1 MNVILSADEPTGT
14 TRLQEDEAIDY
25 FQVLNPHGVDFEVL
39 EAPDENTEENP
50 LARDFPAFGSRSI
63 KRV

>member
-1 MNVILSADEPTGT
+1 MNSILSADEPTGT

-25 FQVLNPHGVDFEVL
+25 FQTLNPDGVEFEVI
-39 EAPDENTEENP
+39 PDENTEENP